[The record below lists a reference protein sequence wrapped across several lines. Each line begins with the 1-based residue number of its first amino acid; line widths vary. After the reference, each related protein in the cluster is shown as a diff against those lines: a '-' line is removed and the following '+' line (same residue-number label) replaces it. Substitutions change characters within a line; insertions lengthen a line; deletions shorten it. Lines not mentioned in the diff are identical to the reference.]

1 MTPEPA
7 SPKRLAASAAKAG
20 PKPRIGITCGDPA
33 GIGPEIALKAV
44 ADSRVA
50 DACEPILYGP
60 SPSAGGG
67 AFAPGRPTAESGRA
81 AYDAIVQA
89 SADAMHGTIAGIAT
103 APISKEAF
111 ALAGLPWRGH
121 TELLQHLTGAPRV
134 AMLFHADQLTV
145 TLATIHVPISE
156 VSRELT
162 PRRLQ
167 DAIELTAEWLPG
179 IGVDRPRIAVAGLN
193 PHAGEAGLIGSE
205 DRDVIAPVVAACRAR
220 GLDVTGPL
228 PADSLFARWQAAD
241 QRRWTQSRSGSPSVA
256 SFDAVV
262 ACYHDQG
269 LIPVKLLGFGRAVNV
284 TLGLPIVRTSVD
296 HGTAYDIAGR
306 GMADHSSLVEAILLA
321 ARLARSRSAV
331 P

>member
-1 MTPEPA
+1 MA
-7 SPKRLAASAAKAG
+7 SK

-44 ADSRVA
+44 GDSRVA

-60 SPSAGGG
+60 SSSAGG

-81 AYDAIVQA
+81 AYDAIVRA
-89 SADAMHGTIAGIAT
+89 SADAMQGTIAGIAT

-134 AMLFHADQLTV
+134 AMLFHADPLTV

-156 VSRELT
+156 VSRALT
-162 PRRLQ
+162 PARLQ
-167 DAIELTAEWLPG
+167 DAIELTAEWMPR

-193 PHAGEAGLIGSE
+193 PHAGEAGLIGTE

-228 PADSLFARWQAAD
+228 PADSLFARI
-241 QRRWTQSRSGSPSVA
+241 RSGSPSVA

-269 LIPVKLLGFGRAVNV
+269 LIPVKLLGLGRAVNV

-306 GMADHSSLVEAILLA
+306 GHADHSSLVEAILLA
-321 ARLARSRSAV
+321 ARLAPIAR
-331 P
+331 

>member
-44 ADSRVA
+44 AESRVA
-50 DACEPILYGP
+50 DACEPVLYGP

-81 AYDAIVQA
+81 AYNAIVQA
-89 SADAMHGTIAGIAT
+89 SADAMQGTIAGIAT

-134 AMLFHADQLTV
+134 AMLFHADPLTV

-167 DAIELTAEWLPG
+167 DAIELTAEWMPR
-179 IGVDRPRIAVAGLN
+179 IGVHRPRIAVAGLN
-193 PHAGEAGLIGSE
+193 PHAGEAGLIGTE

-228 PADSLFARWQAAD
+228 PADSLFARWHEPSSSSNEH
-241 QRRWTQSRSGSPSVA
+241 RR
-256 SFDAVV
+256 FDAVV

-306 GMADHSSLVEAILLA
+306 GKADHSSLVEAILLA
-321 ARLARSRSAV
+321 ARLAPSRSAV